1 MSDDVSTPR
10 RDITELTGELPRFVR
25 DALGVPRPVSDVDG
39 LAEAER
45 EAARGTVRSLVDLGV
60 DPDEAE
66 RAVAEDRVAL
76 VLAQQIVGD
85 RPRYTFAEVATRSG
99 VPEELLKQLRVASG
113 LPLPELL
120 GRADLRYAKRIAKL
134 LEFLPAQTVLAA
146 ARARG
151 TAIGTVVRADM
162 GAVRDE
168 LLLPLRR
175 EGADELTVAATL
187 AQAAGQ
193 LDELARELLI
203 LTYGMHL
210 QHTLSSQL
218 SATLTRSDVPE
229 VTLAVGFVDVVGWTS
244 LSSRIDP
251 EGLDGVLDAFE
262 HRIIEVTAP
271 VGEVSVVKFLGDA
284 AMLVAPT
291 ARILAETMLEL
302 TTEVE
307 ALEDVPLR
315 GGMAAGPCLV
325 REGDVFGNPVNLAA
339 RLTDLARPWRLLADA
354 DVADDLEQAGHRT
367 QRLRPVRIRGVGTR
381 RPLAVTRG
389 HASSAADVATGAQAG
404 GPDGPLGGR
413 VDGAVEDPQ

>member
-1 MSDDVSTPR
+1 MSDDARTPR
-10 RDITELTGELPRFVR
+10 GRDITELTGELPRFVR
-25 DALGVPRPVSDVDG
+25 DALGVPRPADDVDG
-39 LAEAER
+39 PAQAER
-45 EAARGTVRSLVDLGV
+45 GSAASTVRSLIDLGV
-60 DPDEAE
+60 DPEEAE

-85 RPRYTFAEVATRSG
+85 RPRYTFAEVATRAG

-113 LPLPELL
+113 LPLPERL
-120 GRADLRYAKRIAKL
+120 GRADVRYATLIAEL
-134 LEFLPAQTVLAA
+134 LEILPPETVLAT

-175 EGADELTVAATL
+175 DGADELTVAATL

-193 LDELARELLI
+193 LEALARELLL

-218 SATLTRSDVPE
+218 SATLTRSEVPE
-229 VTLAVGFVDVVGWTS
+229 VRLAVGFVDVVGWTS

-284 AMLVAPT
+284 AMLIAPT
-291 ARILAETMLEL
+291 AATLGEVMLEL

-315 GGMAAGPCLV
+315 GGMAVGPCLV

-354 DVADDLEQAGHRT
+354 DVAEDLEAAGHRT

-381 RPLAVTRG
+381 RPLAVRRG
-389 HASSAADVATGAQAG
+389 TDASVRSTSVGDGGEPFAAGSD
-404 GPDGPLGGR
+404 PGR
-413 VDGAVEDPQ
+413 Q